1 MHKWR
6 CCPQRTAESRVKR
19 DKAGNTSASRNRTEV
34 CESSNLI
41 TTIFSVK

>member
-6 CCPQRTAESRVKR
+6 CCPQRIADSRVKR
-19 DKAGNTSASRNRTEV
+19 DKGGDASVSRNRTEV